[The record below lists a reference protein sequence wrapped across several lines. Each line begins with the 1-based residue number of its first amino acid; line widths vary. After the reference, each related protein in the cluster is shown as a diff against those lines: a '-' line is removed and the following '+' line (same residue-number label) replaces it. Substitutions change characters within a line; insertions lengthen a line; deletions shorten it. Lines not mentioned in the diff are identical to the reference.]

1 MVTKY
6 LTHAIREI
14 YNFSWGPG
22 EILRV
27 LRGSLWEKKMNKIVK
42 HAPKVQIGG
51 GETPAKIVK
60 HVPKVQIGGGETPA
74 KIVKHVPKV
83 QIGGGET
90 PVTTLKHFA
99 R

>member
-27 LRGSLWEKKMNKIVK
+27 LRGSLWEKKMN
-42 HAPKVQIGG
+42 QIGG
-51 GETPAKIVK
+51 GETPANIVK